1 MNKLRVLLPA
11 AGVVVASV
19 GGACA
24 WLLLSADQAVAV
36 SPPNASTEVQ
46 AVCDVLYGDLPATV
60 DGQTRDKTTPSSE
73 LTAAWGKS
81 PIVMTC
87 GTAPPAQLVPGNKAY
102 DPEDDAV
109 YANGVAW
116 LPIPVSN
123 GYEFY
128 TVQREVYVELFV
140 PSSYNIG
147 DGSPGMDA
155 PTDLSSAIVKGTPT
169 NQGSSGPDIAPE
181 E

>member
-1 MNKLRVLLPA
+1 MNKIRVLLPA

-24 WLLLSADQAVAV
+24 WLLFSADRAVAV
-36 SPPNASTEVQ
+36 TPPNASP
-46 AVCDVLYGDLPATV
+46 AVRKICADLHGKLPATV
-60 DGQTRDKTTPSSE
+60 DGQARDNTSPNSD

-81 PIVMTC
+81 PIVLTC
-87 GTAPPAQLVPGNKAY
+87 GTAAPDELVPSNKAY
-102 DPEDDAV
+102 DPSADAV

-128 TVQREVYVELFV
+128 TIQREIYVELFV

-147 DGSPGMDA
+147 DGTPGMDA
-155 PTDLSSAIVKGTPT
+155 PTDLSPAIIAGTPT
-169 NQGSSGPDIAPE
+169 NQGTVGPDVAPE
-181 E
+181 

>member
-1 MNKLRVLLPA
+1 VNKLRVLLPA

-24 WLLLSADQAVAV
+24 WLLLGADSAVAV
-36 SPPNASTEVQ
+36 TPPNASVPVQ
-46 AVCDVLYGDLPATV
+46 DICAVLYGVLPATV
-60 DGQTRDKTTPSSE
+60 DGQTRDKTTPSSD

-87 GTAPPAQLVPGNKAY
+87 GAAPPAELVPGNKAY
-102 DPEDDAV
+102 DPEADAV

-128 TVQREVYVELFV
+128 TIQREVYVELFV
-140 PSSYNIG
+140 PSSYDIG
-147 DGSPGMDA
+147 DGTPGMDA

-181 E
+181 

>member
-1 MNKLRVLLPA
+1 VNKIRVLLPA

-24 WLLLSADQAVAV
+24 WMVFSAGSAVAV
-36 SPPNASTEVQ
+36 TPPNADPAVQ
-46 AVCDVLYGDLPATV
+46 KVCRDLHSHLPNTV
-60 DGQTRDKTTPSSE
+60 DGQVRDQTSPSSE

-81 PIVMTC
+81 PIIMTC
-87 GTAPPAQLVPGNKAY
+87 GAAAPAELTPGDKAY
-102 DPEDDAV
+102 DPSADAV

-128 TVQREVYVELFV
+128 TIQREIYVELFV
-140 PSSYNIG
+140 PSSYDIG
-147 DGSPGMDA
+147 DGTPGMDA
-155 PTDLSSAIVKGTPT
+155 PTDLSPAVIAGTPT
-169 NQGSSGPDIAPE
+169 NQGTDGPDVAPV
-181 E
+181 

>member
-24 WLLLSADQAVAV
+24 WLVFSADQAVAV
-36 SPPNASTEVQ
+36 TPPNASIEVQ
-46 AVCDVLYGDLPATV
+46 AICETLYPDLPATV
-60 DGQTRDKTTPSSE
+60 NGQTRDKTTPGSD

-81 PIVMTC
+81 AIVMTC
-87 GTAPPAQLVPGNKAY
+87 GTAAPAELVPGNKAY
-102 DPEDDAV
+102 DPEADAV

-123 GYEFY
+123 GYDFY
-128 TVQREVYVELFV
+128 TIQREVYVELFV

-147 DGSPGMDA
+147 DGTPGMDA

-169 NQGSSGPDIAPE
+169 NQGTYGPDVSPE
-181 E
+181 

>member
-11 AGVVVASV
+11 AGVVAASV

-24 WLLLSADQAVAV
+24 WLVYSAGNAVAV
-36 SPPNASTEVQ
+36 SPPNASPAVQ
-46 AVCDVLYGDLPATV
+46 KVCADLYKHLPATV
-60 DGQTRDKTTPSSE
+60 DNQARDKTSPNSV

-81 PIVMTC
+81 PIIMTC
-87 GTAPPAQLVPGNKAY
+87 GAAAPAELVPGNKAY
-102 DPEDDAV
+102 DPSADAV

-116 LPIPVSN
+116 LPLQVSD
-123 GYEFY
+123 GYDFY
-128 TVQREVYVELFV
+128 TIQREVYVELFV

-155 PTDLSSAIVKGTPT
+155 PTDLSPAVIAGTPT
-169 NQGSSGPDIAPE
+169 NQGTEGPDVAPA
-181 E
+181 